1 MMNIDFD
8 KKGLIVLST
17 YRSGGTQLTRIL
29 DILCVQHFQP
39 NCDDKWVSK
48 GEVEVD
54 IIGDVL
60 TETMNA
66 LYSDEKRFQVWLL
79 NNPLSI
85 LALYSNNKFSQL
97 VKDYNIIHLSRLNKA
112 NGILSLGL
120 WERMIE
126 YGAFSDGAL
135 NKGRFDKQAMQ
146 SFHTHLLSK
155 PLSYVD
161 VSLGHSALDEYKA
174 SLTTVGSKLMIWTYQ
189 DNINKCLASMHR
201 LPVLFYEEY
210 EQDHENFLKNHFPWA
225 NDVAREEIK
234 NTYRY
239 KIPYVYKD
247 YRKYYQD
254 DIIKLMNEWGIKNL

>member
-1 MMNIDFD
+1 MMNIDFN

-97 VKDYNIIHLSRLNKA
+97 VKDYNIIHLSTLNKA
-112 NGILSLGL
+112 NGILSLGP
-120 WERMIE
+120 
-126 YGAFSDGAL
+126 
-135 NKGRFDKQAMQ
+135 
-146 SFHTHLLSK
+146 HLVELRPQRSRQR
-155 PLSYVD
+155 
-161 VSLGHSALDEYKA
+161 HA
-174 SLTTVGSKLMIWTYQ
+174 Q
-189 DNINKCLASMHR
+189 
-201 LPVLFYEEY
+201 
-210 EQDHENFLKNHFPWA
+210 
-225 NDVAREEIK
+225 
-234 NTYRY
+234 
-239 KIPYVYKD
+239 
-247 YRKYYQD
+247 
-254 DIIKLMNEWGIKNL
+254 

>member
-1 MMNIDFD
+1 MMNIDFG

-17 YRSGGTQLTRIL
+17 YRSGGTQLTRII
-29 DILCVQHFQP
+29 DKLCVQHFQP

-48 GEVEVD
+48 GEIEVG
-54 IIGDVL
+54 IVGDVL
-60 TETMNA
+60 TLTLDA

-85 LALYSNNKFSQL
+85 LALYSNNKFGQL
-97 VKDYNIIHLSRLNKA
+97 ANDYNIIHLSRLNKA

-126 YGAFSDGAL
+126 HGAFSSEAME
-135 NKGRFDKQAMQ
+135 KGRFSQ
-146 SFHTHLLSK
+146 SRMEDFHAHLLK
-155 PLSYVD
+155 NPLTYID
-161 VSLGHSALDEYKA
+161 VSLGYNAFDEYKA
-174 SLTTVGSKLMIWTYQ
+174 SLETVGAKLMIWTYQ
-189 DNINKCLASMHR
+189 DNMNKCLAGLYK

-210 EQDHENFLKNHFPWA
+210 EHDYENFLKNHFPWA
-225 NDVAREEIK
+225 NDETREEIK
-234 NTYRY
+234 QTYRY
-239 KIPYVYKD
+239 KIPYIYKD